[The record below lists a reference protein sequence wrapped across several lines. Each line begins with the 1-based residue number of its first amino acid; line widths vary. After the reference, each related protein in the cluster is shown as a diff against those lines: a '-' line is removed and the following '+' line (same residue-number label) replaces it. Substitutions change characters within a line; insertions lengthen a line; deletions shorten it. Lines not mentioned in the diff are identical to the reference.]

1 MGGGEAKSGPRRVR
15 WAGGEPDAGE
25 DPGAKKRAILRAAA
39 ALFREHGYERTRLN
53 DIARALNVT
62 KPALY
67 YYVKNK
73 EDILVEIQQTGFDE
87 IMDELTQLRR
97 GAQSGADILRR
108 VVTRYANW
116 ITGEF
121 GVCVARHFLITLAP
135 QNLARLQKARRTVAR
150 RIRETVARGVED
162 GSLRD
167 CEPWVVATAILGA
180 LNWMA
185 FWYEA
190 GPGRRSAG
198 NLGNAY
204 FDLLMRGIGA
214 PGVVPARGR
223 AAAARP
229 AEGNEPASRGPAS

>member
-1 MGGGEAKSGPRRVR
+1 MRASESKSVPQGVR
-15 WAGGEPDAGE
+15 WAGGESE
-25 DPGAKKRAILRAAA
+25 SSEEPGAKKRAILRAAA
-39 ALFREHGYERTRLN
+39 TLFREHGYERTRLN

-87 IMDELTQLRR
+87 IMDELTELRR
-97 GAQSGADILRR
+97 GAQSGADALRR
-108 VVTRYANW
+108 VIVRYANW
-116 ITGEF
+116 VTGEF

-135 QNLARLQKARRTVAR
+135 HNLARLRRGRRTVER
-150 RIRETVARGVED
+150 RIRETIARGVED

-167 CEPWVVATAILGA
+167 CEPWVVATVIVGA

-185 FWYEA
+185 YWYEA

-198 NLGNAY
+198 ELGNAY
-204 FDLLMRGIGA
+204 FELLMQGVGALRVAPA
-214 PGVVPARGR
+214 PGRVGTAKRKPGK
-223 AAAARP
+223 
-229 AEGNEPASRGPAS
+229 GPAS